1 MLEAQVVNPT
11 VRYGIPTH
19 QQLVPVWWLHQPL
32 LCVYIGYTPPSGH
45 DMMRLQLD
53 GVGLG
58 GKNHGSIPIDGSTAA
73 SYIEAMDY
81 M

>member
-1 MLEAQVVNPT
+1 
-11 VRYGIPTH
+11 
-19 QQLVPVWWLHQPL
+19 
-32 LCVYIGYTPPSGH
+32 
-45 DMMRLQLD
+45 MMRLQLD